1 MNLRGNLNGISKGLA
16 RIGGVPV
23 VQKGMLDFAGVN
35 SFASMGNI
43 QPSDFQKQVQAF
55 RDTVYACVSINMLA
69 VASVPLRVY
78 VKKRSGAKAFR
89 FTKTALVPKKRKDYL
104 FKSGSLA
111 NALSGF
117 VDLEELVDHPLA
129 VLLREVN
136 PWHNRMWLIARTVAF
151 MDMTGNAYWW
161 LDKPA
166 ENAPPANIWSLRS
179 QFMKIKKDPVRFISG
194 YQFKEG
200 QTEHDYEPTEILH
213 FMIPSLESDYYGMG
227 ALMGCID
234 SYELKQMMTQYEHAM
249 FINGGKVSG
258 FLFRKDGEPIGED
271 VAKRIQS
278 MWGRKHTGVGNSGK
292 VAMMTGDYEFKEAS
306 HSPRE
311 MSYRD
316 GKIAMRDDICN
327 SFGVP
332 VSFLSTEHVSNANLQ
347 GGRAQHALNAVVP
360 RCTFIQETLNAHLVG
375 MYPADIIVAFDDPV
389 PENTEAMLAERVANM
404 EHGITTRDE
413 ERSTMGLEPK
423 GADRL
428 MIPSTLRDIDQEPG
442 EIVEDM
448 VTRVIRKA
456 RAELSELP
464 PLKS

>member
-1 MNLRGNLNGISKGLA
+1 MNLRGISKALV
-16 RIGGVPV
+16 RIGSPPP
-23 VQKGMLDFAGVN
+23 VQKGMFDFAGVSN
-35 SFASMGNI
+35 FMNMGNI
-43 QPSDFQKQVQAF
+43 QPSDFEAQVKAF

-78 VKKRSGAKAFR
+78 AKKRSGDKAFR
-89 FTKTALVPKKRKDYL
+89 FTKTVDVPRKRKDYL

-117 VDLEELVDHPLA
+117 VDLEELVDHSLA
-129 VLLREVN
+129 VLLRDVN
-136 PWHNRMWLIARTVAF
+136 PWHNRMWLIARTVAY
-151 MDMTGNAYWW
+151 MDMVGNAYWW
-161 LDKPA
+161 LDKPS
-166 ENAPPANIWSLRS
+166 ENMPPSNLWSLRS
-179 QFMKIKKDPVRFISG
+179 QFMKIKKDPVKFISG

-200 QTEHDYEPTEILH
+200 QTKINYEPTEILH

-234 SYELKQMMTQYEHAM
+234 SYELKQMMTQYERAM

-258 FLFRKDGEPIGED
+258 FLFRKDGEPIGQD
-271 VAKRIQS
+271 VAKRIQA
-278 MWGRKHTGVGNSGK
+278 MWARKHTGVGNAGK
-292 VAMMTGDYEFKEAS
+292 VAMMTGDYEFQEAS

-327 SFGVP
+327 AFGVP
-332 VSFLSTEHVSNANLQ
+332 VSFLSTEHVSNANLE
-347 GGRAQHALNAVVP
+347 GGRMQHALNAVVP
-360 RCTFIQETLNAHLVG
+360 RCTFIQETLNAHLVN

-389 PENTEAMLAERVANM
+389 EESKEAALAERIANM

-413 ERSTMGLEPK
+413 ERASMGMESV
-423 GADRL
+423 GADQL
-428 MIPSTLRDIDQEPG
+428 LVPSTLIALGTEPG

-448 VTRVIRKA
+448 TTRVIRAA
-456 RAELSELP
+456 RAELNKPERGNDG
-464 PLKS
+464 